1 MDYEEMNYQSY
12 SRDRQLEASYAF
24 PALMRK
30 TYLWMSMALVI
41 TGLTAYVVAT
51 NAAISSY
58 LFMHSQLIWV
68 LFLAEIGLV
77 IGLSAAIRKISLST
91 ATLMFVAYAALNGI
105 TFSSLFY
112 VYTMGSLASTFF
124 ITAGTF
130 GAMSLV
136 GFFTKTDLS
145 SMGKILLMA
154 LIGLIIASV
163 VNIFVASSGLEMLMT
178 YLGVLIFV
186 GLTAYDTQKIKQMF
200 LMAPDAS
207 ESTQKYAVLGAL
219 TLYLDFINLFLY
231 LLRIFGRRE

>member
-124 ITAGTF
+124 ITADTF